1 MGKTNTIRTFAA
13 VALFACLHAPLPAAD
28 GTFEGNAFA
37 NNKIESREQ
46 GLEAFRI
53 KDWASSIV
61 FLRQAV
67 SVPAYSTAN
76 TWYMLIMSEM
86 YAGEFSAAV
95 NDCDKFLADFKDDPL
110 CTAVQYQKGRE
121 LHYLSRNDSAVLV
134 LSDFCHNNPNDP
146 MFASALYWIAECFY
160 EDCDYATAEPLY
172 ERVVN
177 EFPTDAK
184 VPDAKFRLEEIK
196 QYGREEKLMYL
207 LKMTGEEFLSSRE
220 NYERQLREYQTQ
232 DMIGLRSQLGDAQKR
247 IKELESQSS
256 KSELEARQSRDQTYG
271 NDPYSNKGVA
281 DEDLA
286 ALKAKAAFLERVLER
301 KESESQKRPE

>member
-1 MGKTNTIRTFAA
+1 LNDGSAA
-13 VALFACLHAPLPAAD
+13 S
-28 GTFEGNAFA
+28 NAFA
-37 NNKIESREQ
+37 SNKIESREQ

-53 KDWASSIV
+53 GDWASSII

-67 SVPAYSTAN
+67 SLPEYSTPN

-86 YAGEFSAAV
+86 YAGEFASAV
-95 NDCDKFLADFKDDPL
+95 NDCDAFLVNFNGDPL
-110 CTAVQYQKGRE
+110 CNAVLYQKGRG

-134 LSDFCHNNPNDP
+134 LSDFCHDNPDDP
-146 MFASALYWIAECFY
+146 MYASALYWIAECFY
-160 EDCDYATAEPLY
+160 EDCDYSTAEPLY

-177 EFPTDAK
+177 EFPSDSK

-207 LKMTGEEFLSSRE
+207 LKMTGEEYLSSRE

-232 DMIGLRSQLGDAQKR
+232 DMVGLRRQLGDAQKR
-247 IKELESQSS
+247 INELESQSS
-256 KSELEARQSRDQTYG
+256 KNELEARQSREQSFDDDSYPT
-271 NDPYSNKGVA
+271 KGVA

-286 ALKAKAAFLERVLER
+286 ALKAKAAFLERILER
-301 KESESQKRPE
+301 KESESLKRPE

>member
-1 MGKTNTIRTFAA
+1 MGKTNTIRIFAA
-13 VALFACLHAPLPAAD
+13 VMLFAGFQAYLPAED

-37 NNKIESREQ
+37 SNKIEAREQ
-46 GLEAFRI
+46 GLEAFRM
-53 KDWASSIV
+53 KDWASSVV

-95 NDCDKFLADFKDDPL
+95 KDCDSFLNNFADDPL
-110 CTAVQYQKGRE
+110 CNAVQYQKGRG

-134 LSDFCHNNPNDP
+134 LSDFCHANPGDP
-146 MFASALYWIAECFY
+146 MYASALYWIAECFY

-232 DMIGLRSQLGDAQKR
+232 DMVGLRSQLGDAQKR
-247 IKELESQSS
+247 IKELETQSS
-256 KSELEARQSRDQTYG
+256 KSELEARQSSGQSYE
-271 NDPYSNKGVA
+271 NESYNSKGVA

-301 KESESQKRPE
+301 KEAESQKRPE